1 MDGWNGAA
9 VNAMGYQRQMGG
21 GRFGD
26 SVKIHHAHCW
36 ERTTALEDGLSGC
49 DAQTTDSERR
59 EREREKG
66 PHVKSTDVPATR
78 TWQSVRN
85 RIYRIDS
92 DLEMI
97 QAELR
102 EQRHSDADEVLHRLE
117 GLQKKFEEVMGQ
129 LAAFDDDRD
138 ESVRHAKEEFRRI
151 VRRYQTSQV
160 KGRTA
165 GVH

>member
-1 MDGWNGAA
+1 
-9 VNAMGYQRQMGG
+9 
-21 GRFGD
+21 
-26 SVKIHHAHCW
+26 
-36 ERTTALEDGLSGC
+36 
-49 DAQTTDSERR
+49 
-59 EREREKG
+59 
-66 PHVKSTDVPATR
+66 VKSTDVSAAR

-97 QAELR
+97 QAELK
-102 EQRHSDADEVLHRLE
+102 EQRHSDADEVLRRLE

-129 LAAFDDDRD
+129 FAALDDDHD

-151 VRRYQTSQV
+151 VHRYQTSRV
-160 KGRTA
+160 KGQTT

>member
-1 MDGWNGAA
+1 M
-9 VNAMGYQRQMGG
+9 
-21 GRFGD
+21 
-26 SVKIHHAHCW
+26 
-36 ERTTALEDGLSGC
+36 
-49 DAQTTDSERR
+49 
-59 EREREKG
+59 
-66 PHVKSTDVPATR
+66 KSTDVPATR